1 MDHQN
6 EAVVAAEIK
15 ISVTSN
21 SIEEIETLIKKIQD
35 ACRQSDYKLNV
46 AIEGD
51 FFKSCEKREPPVEFD
66 GRMAKYYQELDFRE

>member
-1 MDHQN
+1 MERQN

-35 ACRQSDYKLNV
+35 ACRQSAYKLNV

-51 FFKSCEKREPPVEFD
+51 FFKS
-66 GRMAKYYQELDFRE
+66 

>member
-6 EAVVAAEIK
+6 NAVVAAEIK

-51 FFKSCEKREPPVEFD
+51 FFKS
-66 GRMAKYYQELDFRE
+66 